1 MVNIELK
8 GGVVKEF
15 DDGITAMEVAKSLG
29 MGLYKAACVCRIDGE
44 VKDLR
49 TQINKDCKL
58 EILTFDDDDGKRALR
73 HTASHVLAQAVKR
86 LYPEAKLAIGPA
98 IDNGFYYDFDVDV
111 PFTPEVLEK
120 IEAEMKKI
128 VKEALPLE
136 RYELD
141 PDEAI
146 AMMEKKGE
154 PYKVELIKEHAG
166 KGEKISF
173 FRQGEFDELCK
184 NKVIDFMPGQ
194 SDNIDKGGTLRLGAY
209 PCVIKPG
216 TTMERCYGKSEI
228 SERHRHRY
236 EFNNDYRDIL
246 TQNGLTLSGL
256 SPDGRLVETVEL
268 SDRPFYVGVQYHPE
282 FKSRPNKAHPLFKG
296 FIAAALEKSEIGE

>member
-1 MVNIELK
+1 MEHSLHPCNFYGGGAFFIPETGFGSKLKGEIFMVNIELK

-49 TQINKDCKL
+49 TPINKDCKL

-173 FRQGEFDELCK
+173 FRQGEFDELCAG
-184 NKVIDFMPGQ
+184 PH
-194 SDNIDKGGTLRLGAY
+194 GG
-209 PCVIKPG
+209 
-216 TTMERCYGKSEI
+216 
-228 SERHRHRY
+228 
-236 EFNNDYRDIL
+236 
-246 TQNGLTLSGL
+246 
-256 SPDGRLVETVEL
+256 LV
-268 SDRPFYVGVQYHPE
+268 Q
-282 FKSRPNKAHPLFKG
+282 
-296 FIAAALEKSEIGE
+296 